1 MLRVFTGHYD
11 ESIVTL
17 SLSAWRPPPGRGWAG
32 VAAVAAVVEAAA
44 PAPSSRCRGWTRSVQ
59 YSTVQYSTVQ
69 YSTVQYSTDLTLPLR
84 RHSSEVLLEVWD
96 EAATPETFL
105 GLGIVSISEL
115 MAAPTQRHVIP
126 LQGRPFQVATHRHI
140 SMQNLSNNLVS
151 VCKLSVSNTAE
162 NAPSAFTIK
171 EKEASPG

>member
-1 MLRVFTGHYD
+1 MELGPELHATPHQ
-11 ESIVTL
+11 
-17 SLSAWRPPPGRGWAG
+17 
-32 VAAVAAVVEAAA
+32 
-44 PAPSSRCRGWTRSVQ
+44 VQ

-69 YSTVQYSTDLTLPLR
+69 YITVQYSTDLTLPLP

-126 LQGRPFQVATHRHI
+126 LQGRPYQVATHI
-140 SMQNLSNNLVS
+140 
-151 VCKLSVSNTAE
+151 CKF
-162 NAPSAFTIK
+162 SAII
-171 EKEASPG
+171 

>member
-1 MLRVFTGHYD
+1 MLQAPD
-11 ESIVTL
+11 Q
-17 SLSAWRPPPGRGWAG
+17 GRGG
-32 VAAVAAVVEAAA
+32 AAVELGPELHAA
-44 PAPSSRCRGWTRSVQ
+44 PHQVQ

-69 YSTVQYSTDLTLPLR
+69 YSTVLYSTDLTLPLP

-126 LQGRPFQVATHRHI
+126 LQGRPFQVATHI
-140 SMQNLSNNLVS
+140 CKYSTIILSLFANCLYLIQLKTLHRLLLSRRRRLLLVES
-151 VCKLSVSNTAE
+151 ITFASVSQFHIHVTWEYPLA
-162 NAPSAFTIK
+162 
-171 EKEASPG
+171 